1 MAKISTKEL
10 FDLYYESVKGTS
22 AEKTRPQI
30 DKPEFYAY
38 EMKIGKELLDMEVDD
53 LFGLIIELRNKRRG
67 KEINFMISHSSY
79 DQISTLLRALFNYYI
94 DNVEPIRN
102 PMNDKRMK
110 GKEATKRLAQGR
122 EPFRWKIV
130 QEIIDN
136 LHKDFDEDKADY
148 VELILQLFYNGFAKA
163 EEIVKLKPDD
173 IDHKNMR
180 VRLPGRQ
187 ANLSPRCYGLL
198 VKFYNMDSIAG
209 WRGDYLLAKY
219 QNGYF
224 KFIIRPSQEYAFN
237 DRPMT
242 AMCDIINR
250 CISTNVNDKYNTK
263 INYHTLYMLGF
274 YDFIVKRYGEQRT
287 QEMIG
292 SYRDSEDVAI
302 IMGMAKEYGV
312 DIDNISHIKRYLRP
326 FVDGE

>member
-30 DKPEFYAY
+30 DKPELYAY

-122 EPFRWKIV
+122 EPFR
-130 QEIIDN
+130 
-136 LHKDFDEDKADY
+136 
-148 VELILQLFYNGFAKA
+148 
-163 EEIVKLKPDD
+163 
-173 IDHKNMR
+173 
-180 VRLPGRQ
+180 
-187 ANLSPRCYGLL
+187 S
-198 VKFYNMDSIAG
+198 AG
-209 WRGDYLLAKY
+209 D
-219 QNGYF
+219 
-224 KFIIRPSQEYAFN
+224 
-237 DRPMT
+237 
-242 AMCDIINR
+242 
-250 CISTNVNDKYNTK
+250 
-263 INYHTLYMLGF
+263 
-274 YDFIVKRYGEQRT
+274 
-287 QEMIG
+287 
-292 SYRDSEDVAI
+292 
-302 IMGMAKEYGV
+302 
-312 DIDNISHIKRYLRP
+312 
-326 FVDGE
+326 